1 MAEKDIF
8 ETKINL
14 DDEGYLI
21 NPDEWNESVANA
33 LAKNEGIDG
42 LDKEKLDILKFVRG
56 YYKRYNYFPILNAVC
71 KNVHQPKNCINEE
84 FMNPIK
90 AWKLA
95 GLPKPDENI
104 ISILQYGQTP
114 G

>member
-1 MAEKDIF
+1 MFMGELS
-8 ETKINL
+8 EVKIDL
-14 DDEGYLI
+14 DDEGYLVHF
-21 NPDEWNESVANA
+21 DAWNESVAGV
-33 LAKNEGIDG
+33 LAKNEGID
-42 LDKEKLDILKFVRG
+42 LDKEKLEILKFIRD
-56 YYKRYNYFPILNAVC
+56 YYKQYNYFPILNAVC
-71 KNVHQPKNCINEE
+71 KNVHQPKNCVNEE

-104 ISILQYGQTP
+104 VSILEYGQTP

>member
-1 MAEKDIF
+1 MAEKDLS
-8 ETKINL
+8 ETKIHL

-21 NPDEWNESVANA
+21 DPDEWNESVANA
-33 LAKNEGIDG
+33 LAKNEGIDV

-71 KNVHQPKNCINEE
+71 KNVHQPKNCINEA